1 MVFAGRQTAFVLPA
15 LMSATLKQIADR
27 TGVSPMTISRVLR
40 GVGRVRVE
48 TRRRVL
54 EVAEEMGHF
63 RLKGVVFPP
72 PIRQGHTDHNLKLLL
87 PYSHSDLVMT
97 ELVQQFLTGLKQ
109 RLHETGGLLYTALFR
124 SLEDIF
130 EEARRHRIHGIILRQ
145 ILPADYVEKLQA
157 HYPIVYAAAD
167 DFYGGVD
174 RVSINENCCA
184 ARILNYLTFKGHKD
198 IAFFGIADSNARF
211 RSDENSWSEIALVD
225 RPVDAIHGARYA
237 AWTYLAQD
245 QTGAHQ
251 LRVRVEPRD
260 WRFQSLVDTVRVGLR
275 HLLVLRPQP
284 TALVLPTDSIAV
296 VVIRALKE
304 HRLKV
309 PDDMSIVSYGDTQ
322 MAKAHHPPMTSMRP
336 PLEQM
341 GHTVAELIE
350 RRLAQSHAVPVSVQL
365 EGNLCEEETVDAWP
379 RS

>member
-1 MVFAGRQTAFVLPA
+1 MVFAGRQTAFVPPA

-97 ELVQQFLTGLKQ
+97 ELGQQFLTGLKQ

-145 ILPADYVEKLQA
+145 ILPPDYVEKLQA

-167 DFYGGVD
+167 DFYGGGD

-184 ARILNYLTFKGHKD
+184 ARILIYLTFRDTRTSPSLALRIVMLVSGRTRIPGPRLLWLTDQSTPSMVPATRHGHTLLK
-198 IAFFGIADSNARF
+198 
-211 RSDENSWSEIALVD
+211 
-225 RPVDAIHGARYA
+225 
-237 AWTYLAQD
+237 TK
-245 QTGAHQ
+245 
-251 LRVRVEPRD
+251 RVLINCEFMWNRV
-260 WRFQSLVDTVRVGLR
+260 
-275 HLLVLRPQP
+275 
-284 TALVLPTDSIAV
+284 IAV
-296 VVIRALKE
+296 FNLC
-304 HRLKV
+304 L
-309 PDDMSIVSYGDTQ
+309 T
-322 MAKAHHPPMTSMRP
+322 
-336 PLEQM
+336 PLEWGCGICWSYALNQQPWFCRQIP
-341 GHTVAELIE
+341 L
-350 RRLAQSHAVPVSVQL
+350 Q
-365 EGNLCEEETVDAWP
+365 
-379 RS
+379 